1 MCCSSLPAQLY
12 IYLLRLFP
20 GPHSLCLCYIER
32 LFAARVLYKRFQRQK
47 RQVQTATERENNV
60 STPRHLLLDRCCC
73 CRPAKNFIGR
83 RRCMHNNSLGAF
95 GVSSGAFLELVPILF
110 NALPSCD
117 GRIRPRGY
125 GALII
130 VPLLLLL
137 LLVLFRLRPPKR
149 REKRRPKNNSNTKKE
164 RKKEPQ
170 PAVAVCVCV

>member
-20 GPHSLCLCYIER
+20 APTVCVCVTLNVFLRRASYT
-32 LFAARVLYKRFQRQK
+32 KRFQWQK
-47 RQVQTATERENNV
+47 RQVQTATERDNV

-73 CRPAKNFIGR
+73 CRPSKNFIGR

-137 LLVLFRLRPPKR
+137 LLLVLFRLRPPKR